1 MSGLVGE
8 RPQVRPPGGW
18 SFPVPRGWTL
28 PNGVRVVCFDV
39 PGARLAAVTVL
50 LDAALAG
57 EPRDREGVTTVLG
70 ATLDEGTRAR
80 TGEQFADEM
89 ALHGADLGVSVGM
102 SGIHVTL
109 DVAAHDLRPA
119 FELLAEAV
127 TGATFPEVEV
137 ARHVQLRLAAIAQ
150 QRSVPGVRAS
160 WALDE
165 YCFDPASRHSRPE
178 GGTAETVAGLTRDD
192 VVGLAAQVLAPD
204 RATVVLAAD
213 LTGIDVED
221 LLGRVF
227 GSWSSESPGSTGL
240 SGSSGTGPTQSGAGE
255 ALARPP
261 SIVVL
266 DRPGS
271 VQSALAIGLAGP
283 DRTDPHWPDLLVA
296 AHALG
301 GGLSSRL
308 MADLREDKGYTYGI
322 HARFSPFASGGR
334 FTVSTAVDTA
344 VTAPA
349 LSAVRTVIGG
359 LRAGGLTAAERDDA
373 VDYHLG
379 ASPLR
384 FQTPRA
390 LVAQASGLL
399 ADGLPADWL
408 NVLRERLRHV
418 SADSASAAFAQ
429 TVPADLTTVVVGDA
443 AQVLGPLSELDQGG
457 LGDVRVVPAG

>member
-8 RPQVRPPGGW
+8 RPAVSPPGGW
-18 SFPVPRGWTL
+18 SFPVPREWTL
-28 PNGVRVVCFDV
+28 PNGIRVVCFDV
-39 PGARLAAVTVL
+39 PGARLAAATVL
-50 LDAALAG
+50 LDAPLAR

-109 DVAAHDLRPA
+109 DVAAHNLRPA

-127 TGATFPEVEV
+127 TGATFPEAEV

-192 VVGLAAQVLAPD
+192 VVGLAAQVLAPG
-204 RATVVLAAD
+204 RATVVLATD

-221 LLGRVF
+221 LVDQVF
-227 GSWSSESPGSTGL
+227 GSWSR
-240 SGSSGTGPTQSGAGE
+240 GSSGLASGSADSSAPRPGAAE
-255 ALARPP
+255 ARARPS

-283 DRTDPHWPDLLVA
+283 DRTDPQWPDLLVA

-308 MADLREDKGYTYGI
+308 MADLREGKGYTYGI

-349 LSAVRTVIGG
+349 LSAIRTVVGG
-359 LRAGGLTAAERDDA
+359 LRAGGLTEAERDDA

-390 LVAQASGLL
+390 LVAQVSGLL

-418 SADSASAAFAQ
+418 SADSASTAFAH

-443 AQVLGPLSELDQGG
+443 SQVLGPLSELDQGG
-457 LGDVRVVPAG
+457 LGDVQVVPAG

>member
-8 RPQVRPPGGW
+8 RPAVSPPGGW
-18 SFPVPRGWTL
+18 SFPVPREWTQ

-39 PGARLAAVTVL
+39 PGARLAAATVL
-50 LDAALAG
+50 LDAPLAG

-109 DVAAHDLRPA
+109 DVAVRNLRPA

-127 TGATFPEVEV
+127 TGATFPEAEV

-178 GGTAETVAGLTRDD
+178 GGTADTVAGLTRDD
-192 VVGLAAQVLAPD
+192 VAELAAQVLAPD

-213 LTGIDVED
+213 LTATDVED
-221 LLGRVF
+221 LLGQVF
-227 GSWSSESPGSTGL
+227 GSWSADSGGSTA
-240 SGSSGTGPTQSGAGE
+240 SAPPPPGAAE
-255 ALARPP
+255 ARARPS

-349 LSAVRTVIGG
+349 LSAIRTVIGG

-379 ASPLR
+379 ASPLG

-408 NVLRERLRHV
+408 NVLRDRLREV
-418 SADSASAAFAQ
+418 SADSASTAFAH

-457 LGDVRVVPAG
+457 LGDVQVVPAG